1 MRESPMPDDDAVTI
15 EINDRLV
22 TALRNGRVLWQ
33 TDAVAAAPG
42 PIAGEPRVRSAT
54 IHGEEVHA
62 VVGKHSLVILD
73 LRTGSVLETASD

>member
-54 IHGEEVHA
+54 IHDGEVHA